1 MRSFERS
8 FEKPQGNAIWMPSI
22 TEQTG
27 RGERVYDLPSRLMKD
42 RTITLFSEVE
52 TTSASIIIM
61 QLLWLHSVAADE
73 PIHFYINSPGGSVS
87 DGLAIY
93 DTMKFIGTPVHTYCV
108 GMAASMGAFLLGA
121 GEPGHRYATKHAR
134 IMIHQPSGGAR
145 GQETDILIQ
154 ADEIKKCRAELEEI
168 MAGYTK
174 QKLSKIHA
182 DCERDNYMTSAQAK
196 EYGLIDK
203 VVSRESETETEAK
216 NSKKPKE
223 D

>member
-1 MRSFERS
+1 
-8 FEKPQGNAIWMPSI
+8 
-22 TEQTG
+22 
-27 RGERVYDLPSRLMKD
+27 
-42 RTITLFSEVE
+42 
-52 TTSASIIIM
+52 
-61 QLLWLHSVAADE
+61 
-73 PIHFYINSPGGSVS
+73 
-87 DGLAIY
+87 
-93 DTMKFIGTPVHTYCV
+93 
-108 GMAASMGAFLLGA
+108 
-121 GEPGHRYATKHAR
+121 
-134 IMIHQPSGGAR
+134 MIHQPSGGAR

-203 VVSRESETETEAK
+203 VVSRESETEAK